1 MNSNK
6 RQPTGRRLRMIKR
19 AGIVLALTGCLANLA
34 PAESAVVVAVAS
46 NFRRPAESLAQVFE
60 QQTDYSVVITS
71 GSTGTLYAQIVNGA
85 PFDVLLAADAERP
98 GLLVE
103 SGAALPDSRFT
114 YAVGQ
119 LVLWSADP
127 ALAGDDCA
135 EALQG
140 RRFRRLAIANPD
152 TAPYGAAARQV
163 LERLTLW
170 GELDGRLVVGEN
182 IAQAM
187 LFVATG
193 NANLGLVAR
202 SQIDNPGLP
211 ASTCRWAVPQD
222 WHAPIE
228 QQAVQLQRAAD
239 NEAAKAFLSF
249 LQSDQARPMIS
260 SYGYTVPR

>member
-1 MNSNK
+1 M
-6 RQPTGRRLRMIKR
+6 
-19 AGIVLALTGCLANLA
+19 ALAEGA
-34 PAESAVVVAVAS
+34 VVAVAS
-46 NFRRPAESLAQVFE
+46 NFRTPAESLVQVFE
-60 QQTDYSVVITS
+60 EQTGHSVVVTS

-98 GLLVE
+98 GLLVD

-127 ALAGDDCA
+127 EFNGNDCA
-135 EALQG
+135 EVLQQ
-140 RRFRRLAIANPD
+140 RQFRRLAIANPV

-163 LERLTLW
+163 LERLSLW

-187 LFVATG
+187 QFVASG

-202 SQIDNPGLP
+202 SQIDSYSLP
-211 ASTCRWAVPQD
+211 ASTCRWTVPQD

-239 NEAAKAFLSF
+239 NEAAKAFLIF
-249 LQSDQARPMIS
+249 LRGEQARPMIS

>member
-1 MNSNK
+1 
-6 RQPTGRRLRMIKR
+6 MIKR

-34 PAESAVVVAVAS
+34 LAEGAVVVAVAS
-46 NFRRPAESLAQVFE
+46 NFRTPAESLVEIFE
-60 QQTDYSVVITS
+60 QQTDYSLVITS

-127 ALAGDDCA
+127 ALGGDDCA
-135 EALQG
+135 DALQG

-152 TAPYGAAARQV
+152 TAPYGGAARQV
-163 LERLTLW
+163 LERLNLW
-170 GELDGRLVVGEN
+170 GNLDGQLVIGEN

-187 LFVATG
+187 QFVATG

-228 QQAVQLQRAAD
+228 QQAVQLRRSAD

-260 SYGYTVPR
+260 GYGYTVPR